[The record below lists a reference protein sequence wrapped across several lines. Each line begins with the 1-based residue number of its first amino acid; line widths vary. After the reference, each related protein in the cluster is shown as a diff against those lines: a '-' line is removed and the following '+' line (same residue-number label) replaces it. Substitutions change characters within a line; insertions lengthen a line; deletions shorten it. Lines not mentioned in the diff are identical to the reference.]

1 MTEKNTIIKEL
12 RNLARHMFV
21 GREGDVYIYGSQAL
35 GNASEGSDWDILIIT
50 DDSVSTADDFTKYA
64 FPFAELGWQYGQQIT
79 PLHYTRTQWE
89 KESSTLFYHNVSSQA
104 LRL

>member
-50 DDSVSTADDFTKYA
+50 D
-64 FPFAELGWQYGQQIT
+64 ELY
-79 PLHYTRTQWE
+79 
-89 KESSTLFYHNVSSQA
+89 
-104 LRL
+104 